1 MVLYIELD
9 NYFKVASLNVCNS
22 KELHCNCTEAIPN
35 INSYMFVH
43 VEYLNYLIPHAM
55 LSLLV
60 CTWYVYT
67 SGQITSEES
76 IFTYEPGEDAAN
88 FSVPNHIPPFLDEV
102 MLNLTGNLTLTNVCG
117 NNVECLFDLDQ
128 TGDVEVGMAAIE
140 IENETAIEMQEAC
153 K

>member
-1 MVLYIELD
+1 
-9 NYFKVASLNVCNS
+9 
-22 KELHCNCTEAIPN
+22 
-35 INSYMFVH
+35 
-43 VEYLNYLIPHAM
+43 M

-117 NNVECLFDLDQ
+117 NNVECLFDFDQ